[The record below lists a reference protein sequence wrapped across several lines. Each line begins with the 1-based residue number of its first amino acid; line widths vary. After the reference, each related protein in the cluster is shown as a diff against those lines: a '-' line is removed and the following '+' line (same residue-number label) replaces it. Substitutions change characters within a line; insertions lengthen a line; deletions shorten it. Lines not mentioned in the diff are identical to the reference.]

1 MYVRMIWGR
10 LKRGA
15 WNEYVSHY
23 NEAAD
28 RITKDVKGFKGRQLL
43 RSTENPDEGM
53 SITVWDNLDALREYD
68 RSQPRTEASRSV
80 DHLHTGEYWVKI
92 FEIESSTL

>member
-28 RITKDVKGFKGRQLL
+28 RITKDL
-43 RSTENPDEGM
+43 
-53 SITVWDNLDALREYD
+53 
-68 RSQPRTEASRSV
+68 
-80 DHLHTGEYWVKI
+80 
-92 FEIESSTL
+92 

>member
-15 WNEYVSHY
+15 WGEYVSYY

-28 RITKDVKGFKGRQLL
+28 RITKDLQGFKGRQLL
-43 RSTENPDEGM
+43 RSTEKP
-53 SITVWDNLDALREYD
+53 
-68 RSQPRTEASRSV
+68 
-80 DHLHTGEYWVKI
+80 
-92 FEIESSTL
+92 